1 MGLTEMLEKI
11 DQQWLKSFHCV
22 YENNSF
28 KRAAEFLCLPTSN
41 VSRHIALLEERL
53 GTRLFDR
60 TTRRI
65 APTDAGEH
73 LYLRTQ
79 PLLDKLND
87 ALEEVTQHS
96 HKVMGQLNVLM
107 PDSPALA
114 QAVVSFCTQHP
125 SISLCCDTSISPK
138 EDLLDGF
145 DVILSFHRGKL
156 EDNNWVAQEVKRW
169 PSAVVASPK
178 LLQTSPRPFQVT
190 DLKHVPCINS
200 FTALNGTPWVFKS
213 AKGELIT
220 QKVQSSFKIN
230 SGYLAKSGALAGL
243 GIAILPTESCRDEIE
258 AGSLEILQLEYE
270 PEDLVLYA
278 FYASRKHLAK
288 KIPMFIEHLRHQANI
303 DKST

>member
-1 MGLTEMLEKI
+1 MLDKI

-53 GTRLFDR
+53 DIRLFDR

-96 HKVMGQLNVLM
+96 HEVMGQLKVLM

-114 QAVVSFCTQHP
+114 QAVVSFCTQHS
-125 SISLCCDTSISPK
+125 SISLCCDTTINPK

-156 EDNNWVAQEVKRW
+156 EDNNWVAKEIKRW
-169 PSAVVASPK
+169 PSTVVASPK
-178 LLQTSPRPFQVT
+178 LLQTSPRPFQIT

-200 FTALNGTPWVFKS
+200 FTALNGTPWVFKNT
-213 AKGELIT
+213 KGELIT
-220 QKVQSSFKIN
+220 QKVQSSFKVN
-230 SGYLAKSGALAGL
+230 SGHLAKSGALAGL
-243 GIAILPTESCRDEIE
+243 GFAILPTESCRNEIDT
-258 AGSLEILQLEYE
+258 GSLEIVKMEYE
-270 PEDLVLYA
+270 PEDLVLYV

-288 KIPMFIEHLRHQANI
+288 KISMFIEHLQHQANL
-303 DKST
+303 DRNR

>member
-1 MGLTEMLEKI
+1 MLEKI

-28 KRAAEFLCLPTSN
+28 KRAAEYLGLPTSN
-41 VSRHIALLEERL
+41 VSRHIALLEEQL
-53 GTRLFDR
+53 DARLFDR

-65 APTDAGEH
+65 APTEAGEH

-79 PLLDKLND
+79 PLLDKLNE

-96 HKVMGQLNVLM
+96 REVMGQLSVLM
-107 PDSPALA
+107 PDSPELA
-114 QAVVSFCTQHP
+114 KAVVSFCTQHP

-156 EDNNWVAQEVKRW
+156 EDNSWVAKEIKRW
-169 PSAVVASPK
+169 SSVVVASPE
-178 LLQTSPRPFQVT
+178 LLQASLKPFHIT

-200 FTALNGTPWVFKS
+200 FTALNGTPWVFKNDI
-213 AKGELIT
+213 GEPIT
-220 QKVQSSFKIN
+220 QRVQSAFKVN
-230 SGYLAKSGALAGL
+230 SGQLAKAGALAGL
-243 GIAILPTESCRDEIE
+243 GFAILPTEFCRNELA
-258 AGSLEILQLEYE
+258 AGELEIIELEYQ

-278 FYASRKHLAK
+278 FYASRKHRAK
-288 KIPMFIEHLRHQANI
+288 KIPTFIKHLQNQER
-303 DKST
+303 